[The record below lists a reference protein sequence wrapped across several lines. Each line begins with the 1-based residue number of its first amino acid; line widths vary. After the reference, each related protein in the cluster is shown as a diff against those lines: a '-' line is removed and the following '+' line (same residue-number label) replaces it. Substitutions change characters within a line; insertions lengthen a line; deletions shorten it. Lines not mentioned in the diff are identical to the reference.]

1 MPKGIGS
8 VDPAKFPGET
18 FELWSIPAFDKGGPE
33 IILGADIGSS
43 KKCVE
48 PNDVLLSRI
57 VPHIRRSWIV
67 KENTQGFRQIASSEW
82 ITFRSP
88 RIYSPYL
95 RHVLVSETFH
105 AKFIQTVAGVGGSLL
120 RARPEGVREIE
131 IPLPPLDEQ
140 MRIAAILDQA
150 DELRRLRQRA
160 IDRLN
165 ELGQAIF
172 YEMFG
177 DPATNPMGW
186 PIECADNL
194 CARITVGIVVKPASH
209 YQDSGVPAIRG
220 MNIKPNG
227 IDLSEPVY
235 FSEQANE
242 TTLAKTRV
250 WEGDIVIVR
259 SGKPGLAAVVP
270 GELSGINSI
279 DVLIVTPKQSLIKS
293 RFLRDLINSP
303 GGKRIILSESRGQV
317 QQHFNVK
324 SLSETEIFVPPIAL
338 QIEYENVLDAV
349 ELQHLHLI
357 QAAGEAE
364 SLFKSLQHRAFQ
376 GKL

>member
-1 MPKGIGS
+1 LNAVAFVPEEMDGATASTGFCVLRPKPNRLDGRYLFHWVRTSSFVADMTKKATGQS
-8 VDPAKFPGET
+8 YPAV
-18 FELWSIPAFDKGGPE
+18 SDKVIKHSFLP
-33 IILGADIGSS
+33 I
-43 KKCVE
+43 
-48 PNDVLLSRI
+48 
-57 VPHIRRSWIV
+57 
-67 KENTQGFRQIASSEW
+67 
-82 ITFRSP
+82 
-88 RIYSPYL
+88 
-95 RHVLVSETFH
+95 
-105 AKFIQTVAGVGGSLL
+105 
-120 RARPEGVREIE
+120 
-131 IPLPPLDEQ
+131 PPLDEQ
-140 MRIAAILDQA
+140 KRIAAILDQA
-150 DELRRLRQRA
+150 DELRQLRQRA

-338 QIEYENVLDAV
+338 QIEYEKVLDAV

-376 GKL
+376 GEL